1 MDFPL
6 LIDGQR
12 FQDQGTVLGTTQA
25 TALTNSGT
33 SHVKGP
39 YAQLVASTPFAAAGV
54 LVQFATANA
63 GTGQSFLVDVAIGA
77 AAAEQVIIANLLLET
92 ASNAGT
98 LQGCVW
104 IPLTIPA
111 GVRLA
116 ARQQNNA
123 VSGTIAVNVILLAG
137 GLAGL
142 PTGSRCLT
150 LGIDTA
156 TSLGAIIDPGG
167 TVNVKGA
174 YTELTASATHDVRTL
189 LFAIGA
195 NLNTAGSVARWFLDI
210 AVGAAAAETVY
221 LPNLLFSVAAAARSP
236 LPSWIGPIPVSVP
249 AGTRLAARAQCNTPD
264 PTDRKFTLAA
274 YGIG

>member
-6 LIDGQR
+6 LLDGQR

-25 TALTNSGT
+25 TLLTHSGT
-33 SHVKGP
+33 AHVKGA
-39 YAQLVASTPFAAAGV
+39 YTQLVASTPFAAAGIM
-54 LVQFATANA
+54 VQFASGTA
-63 GTGQSFLVDVAIGA
+63 GTAQSFLVDLAMGA

-104 IPLTIPA
+104 IPFTIPP

-123 VSGTIAVNVILLAG
+123 VSGTIAVGVILLAS
-137 GLAGL
+137 GLAGM
-142 PTGSRCLT
+142 PTGGRCLT
-150 LGIDTA
+150 MGIDTA
-156 TSLGAIIDPGG
+156 TSLGAIIDPGA

-174 YTELTASATHDVRTL
+174 YTELTSSAAHEVRTL

-210 AVGAAAAETVY
+210 AIGAAAGETVY

-249 AGTRLAARAQCNTPD
+249 AGTRIVARAQCNTPD